1 MVIFGCASHDDL
13 HGLYRVKTEAPVST
27 PIHAKPAWLG
37 APVPANPRFRS
48 LHFLGKKTPWQL
60 LVQDIVW
67 IADWA
72 GCQGAG
78 ERIRRRRD
86 LFHFFLG
93 E

>member
-1 MVIFGCASHDDL
+1 
-13 HGLYRVKTEAPVST
+13 
-27 PIHAKPAWLG
+27 
-37 APVPANPRFRS
+37 VPANPRFRS